1 MDIIETTTQK
11 DFYGNNITRKKIKD
25 GFFKDSNV
33 ISESQSKLA
42 QSENN
47 DCVVRAFMMAL
58 DLPYEKAHK
67 FVEIKFNR
75 KPRKGT
81 YTRMYLNNVINR
93 QKNGYKMKMLGY
105 HPKYSNGKKKL
116 VNPKYKKETGYTV
129 KSFMEQHP
137 VGRYFM
143 IVRGHA
149 LALVDGVLYGN
160 SCEQYD
166 GFRRPIRFVI
176 ECK

>member
-58 DLPYEKAHK
+58 DLPYEKAH
-67 FVEIKFNR
+67 
-75 KPRKGT
+75 
-81 YTRMYLNNVINR
+81 
-93 QKNGYKMKMLGY
+93 
-105 HPKYSNGKKKL
+105 
-116 VNPKYKKETGYTV
+116 
-129 KSFMEQHP
+129 P

-149 LALVDGVLYGN
+149 LALVDGILYGN

>member
-47 DCVVRAFMMAL
+47 DCVVRAFMIAL

-67 FVEIKFNR
+67 FVETKFNR

-81 YTRMYLNNVINR
+81 YTRMYLHNVIICF
-93 QKNGYKMKMLGY
+93 GAIL
-105 HPKYSNGKKKL
+105 
-116 VNPKYKKETGYTV
+116 T
-129 KSFMEQHP
+129 
-137 VGRYFM
+137 
-143 IVRGHA
+143 
-149 LALVDGVLYGN
+149 
-160 SCEQYD
+160 
-166 GFRRPIRFVI
+166 
-176 ECK
+176 